1 MRKKRFWQK
10 VGGTTIVPISAKI
23 LAIVTILLLTSN
35 FVTNYLTISLYSKE
49 VVKLTN
55 QLLTKEL
62 KEIYTNAGNQYQI
75 FLFSANRRD
84 AMAALEQ
91 ASEKDMLFKASWAL
105 GTTASG
111 EIIFKTPGANFN
123 VFPDEE
129 ALSAMIAAQE
139 AGVDEGARFFFMPAG
154 EYFGVYKYHKDWD
167 AFLIRAELMS
177 DMMSASRR
185 VFLDA
190 SLIIM
195 PLVVVFLAAAFVSLR
210 RLLRFV
216 GVISQSLY
224 DMQQKTEMSIIDLK
238 DAPPDDISYMGIS
251 FNALSSLIGNLL
263 SIFRKFASQDV
274 VDKAYQNRY
283 INLEGEQRE
292 LTVLFTDIRNF
303 TKMTE
308 TLGNGI
314 IDVLNLHY
322 NSAIRK
328 IHEQGGIV
336 GSIIGDALLA
346 VYGIGDEETARRKS
360 LLAVVSAWELH
371 DSVAELRQSMMERRH
386 AIERERK
393 LTEREEEVFNAVFL
407 DIGVGID
414 GGAVFYGTVG
424 SIERMAN
431 TVIGDN
437 VNSASRMEGLTR
449 IYQTPIIVSEYVM
462 REIVSL
468 QDRTKARFRFF
479 EIDTVQVKGK
489 TKGQKIFFPM
499 DLFRASDK
507 EIEGWERFEKN
518 LDAYYRGDW
527 GNALSELRAMFHE
540 HADMLVAKVF
550 IDRLEAFGGD
560 AAPDDWRGVW
570 TMKTK

>member
-1 MRKKRFWQK
+1 MKKNRFWQK

-49 VVKLTN
+49 VIKLNN

-62 KEIYTNAGNQYQI
+62 KEIYINAGNQRQI
-75 FLFSANRRD
+75 FLFSGNRHD

-91 ASEKDMLFKASWAL
+91 ASEKDMMFSASWAL

-111 EIIFKTPGANFN
+111 EIIFKTKGANFN
-123 VFPDEE
+123 VFPDE
-129 ALSAMIAAQE
+129 ATLAAMVADQD
-139 AGVDEGARFFFMPAG
+139 AGIDEGARFFSMPAG
-154 EYFGVYKYHKDWD
+154 EYFGVYKYHEDWG

-177 DMMSASRR
+177 DMMSVSRA
-185 VFLDA
+185 VFLQA
-190 SLIIM
+190 SFIIIS
-195 PLVVVFLAAAFVSLR
+195 LVVVFLVVAFVSLR
-210 RLLRFV
+210 RLLRFI

-224 DMQQKTEMSIIDLK
+224 DMQQKQEMSIINLK
-238 DAPPDDISYMGIS
+238 DAPADDISYVGIS

-263 SIFRKFASQDV
+263 GIFRKFASQDV
-274 VDKAYQNRY
+274 VDKAYHNRY
-283 INLEGEQRE
+283 ISLEGEQRE
-292 LTVLFTDIRNF
+292 LAVLFTDIKSF

-346 VYGIGDEETARRKS
+346 VYGIGDAEAMRCKS
-360 LLAVVSAWELH
+360 LSAVVSAWELH
-371 DSVAELRQSMMERRH
+371 DSVAELRQSMLECRM
-386 AIERERK
+386 AIEQTRR
-393 LTEREEEVFNAVFL
+393 LTEREEEVFRAVFL

-414 GGAVFYGTVG
+414 GGTVFYGTVG
-424 SIERMAN
+424 SVERMAN

-462 REIVSL
+462 QEVVSL
-468 QDRTKARFRFF
+468 QDAANTRFRFF
-479 EIDTVQVKGK
+479 ELDRVQVKGK
-489 TKGQKIFFPM
+489 TKGQRIFFPM
-499 DLFRASDK
+499 DLSRASDK
-507 EIEGWERFEKN
+507 EIENWERFEKI
-518 LDAYYRGDW
+518 LGVYYKGDW
-527 GNALSELRAMFHE
+527 GNALSELRMIYE
-540 HADMLVAKVF
+540 RSKMPTVKVF

-560 AAPDDWRGVW
+560 VAPDDWRGVW
-570 TMKTK
+570 TMQTK

>member
-1 MRKKRFWQK
+1 MKKKRFWQK

-62 KEIYTNAGNQYQI
+62 KEIYINAGNQYQI
-75 FLFSANRRD
+75 FLFSGNRQD
-84 AMAALEQ
+84 AMSALEQ

-111 EIIFKTPGANFN
+111 EIIFKTHGANFN

-129 ALSAMIAAQE
+129 ALAAMIAAQD
-139 AGVDEGARFFFMPAG
+139 AGVDEGARFFSMPAG
-154 EYFGVYKYHKDWD
+154 EYFGVYKYHEDWG

-185 VFLDA
+185 VFLNA
-190 SLIIM
+190 SLIIIL
-195 PLVVVFLAAAFVSLR
+195 LVVVFLVVAFVSLR

-263 SIFRKFASQDV
+263 GIFRKFASQDV

-292 LTVLFTDIRNF
+292 LTVLFTDIRSF

-308 TLGNGI
+308 TLGNDI

-328 IHEQGGIV
+328 IHEQSGIV

-346 VYGIGDEETARRKS
+346 VYGIGDEDMVRRKS

-371 DSVAELRQSMMERRH
+371 DSVAELRQSMLESRQ
-386 AIERERK
+386 AIERERN
-393 LTEREEEVFNAVFL
+393 LTEREEEVFKAVFL

-414 GGAVFYGTVG
+414 GGIVFYGTVG
-424 SIERMAN
+424 SVERMAN

-449 IYQTPIIVSEYVM
+449 IYQTPIIISEYVM
-462 REIVSL
+462 QEIVSL
-468 QDRTKARFRFF
+468 QDLAKSRFRFF

-507 EIEGWERFEKN
+507 EIENWERFEKA
-518 LDAYYRGDW
+518 LDAYYSGDW
-527 GNALSELRAMFHE
+527 GNALSELRAMFRE
-540 HADMLVAKVF
+540 HPDMLVAKVF

-560 AAPDDWRGVW
+560 TAPDGWRGVW